1 MPQVPTYDSFQ
12 VAPTVNPEVR
22 VVAPEYQ
29 DFASQQQAKM
39 GAAMLGAGAVGS
51 RIAADMQNT
60 ANAVRVDDAINQTK
74 EAALALTYDKNDGF
88 TSIKGQAALDRA
100 SGQPLAV
107 EYKKKLSERI
117 SQLSEKLG
125 NDSQRQAFAL
135 KANDLVTNFYGMA
148 TAHETKEFTE
158 YTLSVQEGK
167 LKNASNAIV
176 LDPLN
181 TESVRSNIED
191 INNAIYTTG
200 KTKGLS
206 AEQITAAQRE
216 ALSQTHMNVVKS
228 MLEKEDTDGASAYFK
243 EYSKQMSGVQ
253 VADAQKMLNQA
264 DNAKVAI
271 STSNQLWSE
280 MGPKSYNE
288 PVDIYKMEQ
297 KAREMFPDSPT
308 KSAAVITELRNRKA
322 AFDSSESEF
331 VSANVNAVGKLMQS
345 GKSLNQI
352 KASPEFNALPG
363 AKQNELSNFITDR
376 NHMLWARSGE
386 DQIRMERDTA
396 RKNIAA
402 YFDYTDPTKL
412 AGMKRDEVAAL
423 FPKIGIEHTANLL
436 QRWDSLQNKD
446 ALLTSK
452 MDAEQFNA
460 IANQFNLNPFEPKK
474 SEAQKAELGT
484 LHNNI
489 NGLLE
494 QAAKEKRQPL
504 TREEK
509 ENIMRKEMAKT
520 VTVGGMMPFGLSDS
534 SKPIAQLSDEERKK
548 VVVPPAAR
556 LEISAK
562 MAERYKS
569 TQDPMFAPTEDNLRN
584 WYLLGLRK

>member
-1 MPQVPTYDSFQ
+1 MPQVPTYDTFQ
-12 VAPTVNPEVR
+12 VAPTVNPEAR

-29 DFASQQQAKM
+29 DFASQQQSKT
-39 GAAMLGAGAVGS
+39 GAALLSAGSVGS

-60 ANAVRVDDAINQTK
+60 ANAVRVDDAVNQTK
-74 EAALALTYDKNDGF
+74 EAALALTYDKDNGF
-88 TSIKGQAALDRA
+88 TTIKGQAALDRA

-107 EYKKKLSERI
+107 EYKNKLTQRI
-117 SQLSEKLG
+117 SELSEKLG
-125 NDSQRQAFAL
+125 NDAQRQAFAM
-135 KANDLVTNFYGMA
+135 KANDLVTNFYGTA
-148 TAHETKEFTE
+148 TAHETKEFTD
-158 YTLSVQEGK
+158 YTLSVQDGK
-167 LKNASNAIV
+167 LRNASNAIV

-181 TESVRSNIED
+181 AASVRSNIED
-191 INNAIYTTG
+191 INSAVYTVG

-228 MLEKEDTDGASAYFK
+228 MLEKEDPDGASVYFK

-253 VADAQKMLNQA
+253 VADAQKMLNLA

-271 STSNQLWSE
+271 TTSNQLWNTL
-280 MGPKSYNE
+280 GPKFYND

-297 KAREMFPDSPT
+297 KAREMYPDSPT
-308 KSAAVITELRNRKA
+308 KSAAIITELRNRKA

-331 VSANVNAVGKLMQS
+331 VSANVNSVGKLMLL
-345 GKSLNQI
+345 GKTINQI

-363 AKQNELSNFITDR
+363 SKQNELSNFINDR
-376 NHMLWARSGE
+376 SHMLWARSGE
-386 DQIRMERDTA
+386 DLIRLERETA

-402 YFDYTDPTKL
+402 YFEYTDPNKIVS
-412 AGMKRDEVAAL
+412 MKRDEVAAL
-423 FPKIGIEHTANLL
+423 FPKLGIEHTANLL
-436 QRWDSLQNKD
+436 QRWDTLQNKD

-460 IANQFNLNPFEPKK
+460 LANQFNLNPFEPKK
-474 SEAQKAELGT
+474 SESQKAELGT

-504 TREEK
+504 TRDEK

-520 VTVGGMMPFGLSDS
+520 VTIGGMLPFGWSDS
-534 SKPIAQLSDEERKK
+534 SKPIAQLSDEERRK
-548 VVVPPAAR
+548 VVIPPVER
-556 LEISAK
+556 QLISAK
-562 MAERYKS
+562 MAERFKVS
-569 TQDPMFAPTEDNLRN
+569 QDPLFAPTEDNLRN
-584 WYLLGLRK
+584 WYLVGLRK

>member
-1 MPQVPTYDSFQ
+1 MPQVPTYDTFQ
-12 VAPTVNPEVR
+12 VAPTVNPEAR

-29 DFASQQQAKM
+29 DFASQQQSKT
-39 GAAMLGAGAVGS
+39 GAALLSAGSVGS

-60 ANAVRVDDAINQTK
+60 ANAVRVDDAVNQTK
-74 EAALALTYDKNDGF
+74 EAALALTYDKDNGF
-88 TSIKGQAALDRA
+88 TTIKGQAALDRA

-107 EYKKKLSERI
+107 EYKNKLTQRI
-117 SQLSEKLG
+117 SELSEKLG
-125 NDSQRQAFAL
+125 NDAQRQAFAM
-135 KANDLVTNFYGMA
+135 KANDLVTNFYGTA
-148 TAHETKEFTE
+148 TAHETKEVTD
-158 YTLSVQEGK
+158 YTLSVQDGK
-167 LKNASNAIV
+167 LRNASNAIV

-181 TESVRSNIED
+181 AASVRSNIED
-191 INNAIYTTG
+191 INSAVYTVG

-228 MLEKEDTDGASAYFK
+228 MLEKEDPDGASVYFK

-271 STSNQLWSE
+271 TTSNQLWNTL
-280 MGPKSYNE
+280 GPKFYND

-297 KAREMFPDSPT
+297 KAREMYPDSPT
-308 KSAAVITELRNRKA
+308 KSAAIITELRNRKA

-331 VSANVNAVGKLMQS
+331 VSANVNSVGKLMLL
-345 GKSLNQI
+345 GKTINQI

-363 AKQNELSNFITDR
+363 AKQNELSNFINDR
-376 NHMLWARSGE
+376 SHMLWARSGE
-386 DQIRMERDTA
+386 DLIRLERETA

-402 YFDYTDPTKL
+402 YFEYTDPNKIVS
-412 AGMKRDEVAAL
+412 MKRDEVAAL
-423 FPKIGIEHTANLL
+423 FPKLGIEHTANLL
-436 QRWDSLQNKD
+436 QRWDTLQNKD

-460 IANQFNLNPFEPKK
+460 LANQFNLNPFEPKK
-474 SEAQKAELGT
+474 SESQKAELGT

-548 VVVPPAAR
+548 VIVPSAAR
-556 LEISAK
+556 QEISAK